1 VSSWTLTGR
10 RWTWIAACAALV
22 SGACGSAAGPG
33 DPQSY
38 AAQVS
43 AWRAAKDA
51 AFRTT
56 RDSPIPAPARATFTG
71 LAYYA
76 VDPRYRVPA
85 LLTENR
91 ANPPVIIELQT
102 SGAERDKFQQ
112 VGLLGFTLDG
122 TPYQLT
128 AFASVDAADMRR
140 LFVPFAD
147 TTNGTETYKGGRFL
161 DLDRTPTG
169 LYDLDFNYAYQPL
182 CVYNPTYIC
191 PVPPRENKLAVAIR
205 GGEKLRDVDRH

>member
-1 VSSWTLTGR
+1 VSRPRLTGH
-10 RWTWIAACAALV
+10 RWIWVPVCVALV
-22 SGACGSAAGPG
+22 SGACGSTAGPG
-33 DPQSY
+33 DSPSY
-38 AAQVS
+38 AAQVA
-43 AWRAAKDA
+43 AWRARKDA

-56 RDSPIPAPARATFTG
+56 RDSPIPEPARSTFTG
-71 LAYYA
+71 LAYYS
-76 VDPRYRVPA
+76 VDSRYRVPA

-91 ANPPVIIELQT
+91 ANPPVIMELPT

-122 TPYQLT
+122 KPYQLT

-140 LFVPFAD
+140 LFVPFGDA
-147 TTNGTETYKGGRFL
+147 TNGAETYKGGRFL

-191 PVPPRENKLAVAIR
+191 PVPPRENKLDVAIR
-205 GGEKLRDVDRH
+205 AGEKLRDVDRH